1 MRHGISHR
9 KLNRSMAHRKATLR
23 NLAQSLIE
31 HGQVRTTLPK
41 AKELRPYIEK
51 LVSLARSAHAGSI
64 TARRQIH
71 KLLADR
77 SMIPEGR
84 QSEYED
90 LSMAKRAKTLAAPS
104 GRRYRTGQA
113 RGKLAFTGE
122 SIVRKLIN
130 DIAPRF
136 EDRSGGFT
144 RLIKLPRRRLGDGGE
159 QAVLQFVGNEDSP
172 GSVARPGK
180 TARRRKADA
189 RYALAVKVTR
199 QRGGAKQAA
208 ATAAVETAPAEPQ
221 TDSQES

>member
-1 MRHGISHR
+1 
-9 KLNRSMAHRKATLR
+9 MAHRKATLR

-51 LVSLARSAHAGSI
+51 LVSLARSARAGSI

-208 ATAAVETAPAEPQ
+208 ATATVETAPAEPQ
-221 TDSQES
+221 TDSQEP